1 MTLGRDRFV
10 SVDAGTGG
18 GSFVTLPLN
27 FTGDSLLLNVDVH
40 QGGHVRVALL
50 DENGN
55 PLPGYGLNNCLP
67 ITDDELDEMVRW
79 TSGSDLSAL
88 VGQPTRMEVE
98 LVNASL
104 YGFQFAEVPEP
115 SSLALL
121 AIGAAMLYAYVW
133 RRRSR

>member
-1 MTLGRDRFV
+1 MKRAVVTCLMLAVFAGSVFSQSVNLCGR
-10 SVDAGTGG
+10 
-18 GSFVTLPLN
+18 VT
-27 FTGDSLLLNVDVH
+27 
-40 QGGHVRVALL
+40 

-98 LVNASL
+98 IVNASL